1 MTPLDEA
8 LARVAQ
14 GDRGA
19 FDAVFDAAWPRTLA
33 WCALSWILTIAAFE
47 VRTVR
52 QRRRRDQ
59 ARVASLDALDAGAQ
73 PADPVTGADDALID
87 AESADELARLLDEL
101 SPDDRALVEDAL
113 AGRAPVH
120 HGRCPRRRRPRAR
133 AQRPPGQGK
142 LRPPQSGPRASFRTP
157 PNSRSTGPGQSI
169 STTCHTSFTLG
180 VATGPYRPTT

>member
-113 AGRAPVH
+113 AGRAYEDSNVPAATQ
-120 HGRCPRRRRPRAR
+120 RKRRQRAIDRLKSAWR
-133 AQRPPGQGK
+133 A
-142 LRPPQSGPRASFRTP
+142 LRGD
-157 PNSRSTGPGQSI
+157 
-169 STTCHTSFTLG
+169 
-180 VATGPYRPTT
+180 